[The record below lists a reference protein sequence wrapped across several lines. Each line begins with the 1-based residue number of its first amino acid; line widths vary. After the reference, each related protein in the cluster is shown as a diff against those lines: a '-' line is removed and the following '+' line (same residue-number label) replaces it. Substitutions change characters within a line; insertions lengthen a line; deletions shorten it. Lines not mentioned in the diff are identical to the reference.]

1 MKVRYEKLISTAFE
15 PIIENNLLKIFAN
28 QILDNDYFTV
38 SYSVGIKIILPDNFI
53 ALLLPAS
60 DCTTR
65 KLTLDN
71 TLVPLNLKNELVLSF
86 SKNLSAAHI
95 NMYQP
100 GECIAQ
106 LLILQTHAFTLQEQ
120 ITLSEKDFEIFENA
134 INNPPQPNN
143 ALKQAMQK
151 NF

>member
-1 MKVRYEKLISTAFE
+1 MKVKYEKLISTASE
-15 PIIENNLLKIFAN
+15 PIIEDNLLKIFAN

-38 SYSVGIKIILPDNFI
+38 SYSTGIKIIIPNNCL
-53 ALLLPAS
+53 ALLLPVS
-60 DCTTR
+60 DCNSR

-71 TLVPLNLKNELVLSF
+71 ALTPLNLKNELVLSF
-86 SKNLSAAHI
+86 SKNLYAAHI
-95 NMYQP
+95 NMYHP
-100 GECIAQ
+100 GDCIAQ
-106 LLILQTHAFTLQEQ
+106 LLILETPAFTIQEQ